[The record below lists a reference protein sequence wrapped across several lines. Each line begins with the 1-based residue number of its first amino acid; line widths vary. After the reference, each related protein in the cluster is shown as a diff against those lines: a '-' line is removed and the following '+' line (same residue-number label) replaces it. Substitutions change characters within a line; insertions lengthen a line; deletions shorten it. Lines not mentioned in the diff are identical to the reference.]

1 MDSSAPGSD
10 LPCERASALA
20 GSWLAGALS
29 TDERRLLVAHLAAC
43 SDCDADL
50 RARLAARAALASSEP
65 SSEPS
70 TGARARGLLATGV
83 RGFGRFRGALLLA
96 CVGAVLLA
104 SFDQSRRASRL
115 QSTTGAVH
123 CEGRQIAAG
132 DELSEGAIVSVPREA
147 RATFARGALRFEVEG
162 PARVRAARRGFDL
175 LSGAARVV
183 GDGTVGTSRGALTCD
198 EAVVDLVESA
208 AGFELRCAS
217 GVARLAAHETH
228 QLAPGAHLRFVRA
241 SAVPLR

>member
-1 MDSSAPGSD
+1 M
-10 LPCERASALA
+10 PCERASALA

-50 RARLAARAALASSEP
+50 RARLAARAGLASSK
-65 SSEPS
+65 PS
-70 TGARARGLLATGV
+70 TGARARGPFATGV

-123 CEGRQIAAG
+123 CDGRQIAAG
-132 DELSEGAIVSVPREA
+132 DELSEGAIVGVPREA

-175 LSGAARVV
+175 LSGTARVV
-183 GDGTVGTSRGALTCD
+183 GEGTIGTSRGALTCD

-208 AGFELRCAS
+208 AGFELRCAE

-228 QLAPGAHLRFVRA
+228 QLVPGAHLRFVRA